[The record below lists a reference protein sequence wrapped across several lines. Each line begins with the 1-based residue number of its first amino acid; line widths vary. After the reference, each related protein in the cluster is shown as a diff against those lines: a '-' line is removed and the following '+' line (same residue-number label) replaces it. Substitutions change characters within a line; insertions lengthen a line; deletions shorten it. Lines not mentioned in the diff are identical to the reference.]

1 MSLHTH
7 THTHTRL
14 TALFPWLPRWASTIK
29 VKPIWILL
37 KQETVSGSGISW
49 AICKSA
55 PRSRHI
61 TTPAT
66 HHSVFYRPDALLPPN
81 RQRQI
86 TEGISFC
93 KLVSKLLESFCSRA
107 MPKQRSP
114 LLCGLLW
121 RTICFRFT
129 CYWSLSVSVLW
140 RCWLGITKSVRLA
153 KNEWW
158 GVGVVICLERSAD
171 FFAYGPADCTATQN
185 PIISSLV

>member
-1 MSLHTH
+1 MS
-7 THTHTRL
+7 R
-14 TALFPWLPRWASTIK
+14 
-29 VKPIWILL
+29 
-37 KQETVSGSGISW
+37 SGISW
-49 AICKSA
+49 AVCKSA
-55 PRSRHI
+55 PGSRQI

-81 RQRQI
+81 RQCQI

-129 CYWSLSVSVLW
+129 CYWSLSAFSAWTLLVGHHEDRPACKKWVM
-140 RCWLGITKSVRLA
+140 RCWCGYLPGTKCRFFCIWSSWLHCNPKPHHILPRLIQT
-153 KNEWW
+153 
-158 GVGVVICLERSAD
+158 GFTLPVP
-171 FFAYGPADCTATQN
+171 AYPGCPGKEAVKWV
-185 PIISSLV
+185 L